1 VYDESSLFLTNLRQ
15 GPQRDAH
22 RVILASSRLHHRFD
36 SRAAAPHRGEGRMA
50 QGAAMSPSR
59 CLALAAVIF
68 SSVATA
74 APEPGDVIF
83 TETFDSFDLASN
95 ASSLPGGWTVTDG
108 TIDVIGQGGFDPQPG
123 HGRYIDMQGSS
134 RDPGQ
139 LSIAIPIEVSGVYS
153 VRFNWAGN
161 PQGGHGAIRVNV
173 DPGPHSDGC

>member
-1 VYDESSLFLTNLRQ
+1 
-15 GPQRDAH
+15 
-22 RVILASSRLHHRFD
+22 
-36 SRAAAPHRGEGRMA
+36 MA